1 MFFRKTSRPEPINI
15 DSMQVKIQ
23 IDEYSKVKKQLA
35 MLQLTETDL
44 KYLQAFQPYVK
55 ENIDEIVDGFY
66 RALDTEPALLAIIED
81 HSTIERLK
89 VTLRKH
95 IYEMFGGVID
105 ADFFQKRERIAKVH
119 VHIGLP
125 TQWYIAAFQNLNI
138 SFMGYVK
145 GNIPHIE
152 DQFSIL
158 AAISKI
164 LNLEQQLVLEA
175 FEAYVSETQRINEE
189 HKREVGLSIIES
201 SESLAYISEQTNSS
215 YQQLIAQTE
224 ELVSHAE
231 RANDISSETEQQAL
245 EGRGQMQSQSQ
256 NMTVITTSVEGITHD
271 IQRLTEMTQQMEDV
285 MSIVT
290 NIATQTNLLALNASI
305 EAARAGEAGKG
316 FAVVADEV
324 RKLAEQT
331 KASTD
336 TVGELLH
343 HTNERTAKLEVSL
356 NHIQEA
362 VKFGGESMLQTEQQF
377 SRILQSMKET
387 KTQNSVIANEI
398 GLLGE
403 GIDELSSS
411 FGQVAHSAEE
421 LAGIS
426 HKLSK

>member
-1 MFFRKTSRPEPINI
+1 MFFRKTSHLEPINI
-15 DSMQVKIQ
+15 DSMPVKMQ
-23 IDEYSKVKKQLA
+23 MNGHPKVKKQLD
-35 MLQLTETDL
+35 MLQLTDTDL
-44 KYLQAFQPYVK
+44 KYLRAFRPHVQ

-66 RALDTEPALLAIIED
+66 RALDTEPALLAIIEN
-81 HSTIERLK
+81 HSTMERLK

-95 IYEMFGGVID
+95 ICEMFDGIID
-105 ADFFQKRERIAKVH
+105 EEFLQKRERIAKVH

-125 TQWYIAAFQNLNI
+125 TQLYIAAFQNLNI

-145 GNIPHIE
+145 DNILHVE
-152 DQFSIL
+152 DQLAIL
-158 AAISKI
+158 AAISKV

-175 FEAYVSETQRINEE
+175 FESYVSETQRINEG
-189 HKREVGLSIIES
+189 HKQAVGLSIIES
-201 SESLAYISEQTNSS
+201 SESLAHISEQTNAA
-215 YQQLIAQTE
+215 YQQLIAQTD
-224 ELVSHAE
+224 ELVFHAGK
-231 RANDISSETEQQAL
+231 ANDISSETEQQAL
-245 EGRGQMQSQSQ
+245 EGRGQMQLQSQ

-271 IQRLTEMTQQMEDV
+271 IHRLTEMTKQMEGV

-316 FAVVADEV
+316 FAVVANEV

-336 TVGELLH
+336 TVGKLLH

-356 NHIQEA
+356 QRIQEA
-362 VKFGGESMLQTEQQF
+362 VEFGGEGMLQTERQF

-398 GLLGE
+398 GLLGQ

-411 FGQVAHSAEE
+411 FEQVAHSAEE
-421 LAGIS
+421 LACIS
-426 HKLSK
+426 HELSK

>member
-1 MFFRKTSRPEPINI
+1 MFFRKTSHQEPINI
-15 DSMQVKIQ
+15 DSMPVKIQ
-23 IDEYSKVKKQLA
+23 IDGHPKVKRQLD
-35 MLQLTETDL
+35 MLELTETDL

-55 ENIDEIVDGFY
+55 ENIDGLVDGFY
-66 RALDTEPALLAIIED
+66 RALATEPALLKIIED

-89 VTLRKH
+89 VTLRNH
-95 IYEMFGGVID
+95 IYEMFGGIID
-105 ADFFQKRERIAKVH
+105 ADFFQKRERIARIH

-125 TQWYIAAFQNLNI
+125 TQWYIATFQNLNI
-138 SFMGYVK
+138 SLMGYVK
-145 GNIPHIE
+145 DNIPHIE

-175 FEAYVSETQRINEE
+175 FEAYVLETQRINEG
-189 HKREVGLSIIES
+189 HKQEVGLSIIES
-201 SESLAYISEQTNSS
+201 SESLAHISEQTNAA

-224 ELVSHAE
+224 ELVSHSE
-231 RANDISSETEQQAL
+231 RANGISSETEQQAL
-245 EGRGQMQSQSQ
+245 EGREQMQSQSQ
-256 NMTVITTSVEGITHD
+256 NMKVITTSVEGIAHD
-271 IQRLTEMTQQMEDV
+271 IHRLTEMTRQMEGV

-316 FAVVADEV
+316 FAVVANEV

-356 NHIQEA
+356 DHIQEA
-362 VKFGGESMLQTEQQF
+362 VRFGGEGMLQTERQF
-377 SRILQSMKET
+377 SSILQSMKET

-398 GLLGE
+398 GLLGQ
-403 GIDELSSS
+403 GIGELSTA

-421 LAGIS
+421 LACIS
-426 HKLSK
+426 HNLSK